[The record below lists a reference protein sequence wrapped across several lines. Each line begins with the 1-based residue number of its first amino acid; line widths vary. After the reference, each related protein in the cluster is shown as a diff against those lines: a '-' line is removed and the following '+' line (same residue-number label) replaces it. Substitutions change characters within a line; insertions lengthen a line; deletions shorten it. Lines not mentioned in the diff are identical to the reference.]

1 MSATELTG
9 KQETA
14 EENKSLPG
22 TFGIGMVG
30 VYPIGTWFLCLQ
42 KRYACNIHMHLG
54 AKHLERPRGDTSAD

>member
-30 VYPIGTWFLCLQ
+30 VYSIRNMVFVAPPMLC
-42 KRYACNIHMHLG
+42 M
-54 AKHLERPRGDTSAD
+54 